1 MSKKRQADDDDAIA
15 VRALAARYPAGFELD
30 RHDHPWAQLL
40 YASNGVMVVET
51 HAGTWAV
58 PPQRAVWIPPRVE
71 HRVAMN
77 GDVAMRTL
85 YFAEHLDAPLSETC
99 VVNVSPLLRE
109 LLVHCARLGR
119 LDLRV
124 PHEARLAG
132 LVFDLLAAVKTVPL
146 DLPMPR
152 DERALRIARVLREK
166 PAAGDAS
173 LRTLAR
179 RTGASTRTLERI
191 FIAETG
197 LTLGRWRQQA
207 RLLRAV
213 TLLAAKTPVTDV
225 AFEVGYASPSAF
237 IAMFRAALGTTPS
250 KLFE

>member
-1 MSKKRQADDDDAIA
+1 
-15 VRALAARYPAGFELD
+15 
-30 RHDHPWAQLL
+30 
-40 YASNGVMVVET
+40 
-51 HAGTWAV
+51 
-58 PPQRAVWIPPRVE
+58 
-71 HRVAMN
+71 
-77 GDVAMRTL
+77 
-85 YFAEHLDAPLSETC
+85 
-99 VVNVSPLLRE
+99 
-109 LLVHCARLGR
+109 
-119 LDLRV
+119 
-124 PHEARLAG
+124 
-132 LVFDLLAAVKTVPL
+132 VKTVPL

-237 IAMFRAALGTTPS
+237 IAMFRAVLGTTPS

>member
-1 MSKKRQADDDDAIA
+1 MSKKRHDDDGFP
-15 VRALAARYPAGFELD
+15 VRALAARYPAGFELE
-30 RHDHPWAQLL
+30 RHSHPWSQLL
-40 YASNGVMVVET
+40 YASEGVMVVET
-51 HAGTWAV
+51 RFGTWAV
-58 PPQRAVWIPPRVE
+58 PPQRAVWIPSGVE
-71 HRVAMN
+71 HRVVMN

-85 YFAEHLDAPLSETC
+85 YFAEHLEAPLSETC

-119 LDLRV
+119 LDLEK

-152 DERALRIARVLREK
+152 DARALRLAKALRDA
-166 PAAGDAS
+166 PADAS
-173 LRTLAR
+173 LHALSR
-179 RTGASTRTLERI
+179 RAGASTRTLERI

-213 TLLAAKTPVTDV
+213 TLLASKTPVTDV

-250 KLFE
+250 KLFA